1 MLLSRLRW
9 SRPQT
14 NGARLVN
21 AKSQALNNTMAGNKE
36 ELKEEPVND
45 TQGDVEA
52 EVLVETMA
60 DTAVEVK
67 AKALIQMPPDKDG
80 RRYN

>member
-1 MLLSRLRW
+1 M
-9 SRPQT
+9 
-14 NGARLVN
+14 V
-21 AKSQALNNTMAGNKE
+21 GNKE
-36 ELKEEPVND
+36 ELKEEPVNN

-52 EVLVETMA
+52 EVLVDTMA

-80 RRYN
+80 RRYK